1 MTLLTSRTFGAGG
14 SEPYAN
20 AIRTASTAMLY
31 LQETGHEAG
40 QHPDYEPAPMDAAR
54 WSAAADSVDLRLLA
68 SVLGPVLDVGCGPGR
83 MVRAARDLG
92 LDALGIDVSPVA
104 VQILQENDLPVFHGS
119 VFDRLPNEGAW
130 QTVLLVDGN
139 VGIGGDVDAML
150 ARCGE
155 LLAPTGELVIELHP
169 DDARDRTYIGRLV
182 GPDGGASESFPWAEI
197 GLDSILLRASCN
209 GFELRQA
216 WSEDDRSFCRLVN
229 ISV

>member
-1 MTLLTSRTFGAGG
+1 
-14 SEPYAN
+14 
-20 AIRTASTAMLY
+20 
-31 LQETGHEAG
+31 
-40 QHPDYEPAPMDAAR
+40 MDVAR
-54 WSAAADSVDLRLLA
+54 WNGAADSVDLRLLA

-83 MVRAARDLG
+83 MVQAARELG

-104 VQILQENDLPVFHGS
+104 VDILRQNGLPVFHGS
-119 VFDRLPNEGAW
+119 VFDPIPHEGTW

-155 LLAPTGELVIELHP
+155 LLSPTGEIVVELHP
-169 DDARDRTYIGRLV
+169 DDHRDRTYIGRIV
-182 GPDGGASESFPWAEI
+182 DPNGGASETFPWAEV
-197 GLDSILLRASCN
+197 GLRSMLLRAARL

-229 ISV
+229 ISE